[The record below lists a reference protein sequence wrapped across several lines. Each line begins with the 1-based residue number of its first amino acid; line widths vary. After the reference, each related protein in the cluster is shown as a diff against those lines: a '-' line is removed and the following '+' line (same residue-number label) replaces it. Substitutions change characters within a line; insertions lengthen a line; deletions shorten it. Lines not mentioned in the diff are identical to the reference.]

1 MDEITVET
9 RLTSM
14 YWCSNVLD
22 NHGNGLESC
31 GRNLL
36 EFCWL
41 KVNKMQ
47 FISFPNTLPL
57 KSCPTPRDG
66 KELLV
71 DNWGGTPSGPLLRE

>member
-1 MDEITVET
+1 
-9 RLTSM
+9 M
-14 YWCSNVLD
+14 YCCSKVLD

-41 KVNKMQ
+41 KVNKEAIYQ
-47 FISFPNTLPL
+47 FS
-57 KSCPTPRDG
+57 KYPTDKKLSDPPPRDG

-71 DNWGGTPSGPLLRE
+71 DNWSMMGRYP

>member
-9 RLTSM
+9 RRTSM

-22 NHGNGLESC
+22 NHGNRLESC

-36 EFCWL
+36 EFCLL
-41 KVNKMQ
+41 KVNKKAVYR
-47 FISFPNTLPL
+47 FS
-57 KSCPTPRDG
+57 KYPTDKKLSDPPCDG

-71 DNWGGTPSGPLLRE
+71 DNWSMMGRFT